1 MTIYNDL
8 LVTFAICCGSLMS
21 CGMKLGKGMLHIMT
35 HSTRLSMVHR
45 KVKGYAAL
53 SFAFALYHFD
63 NPTRILK
70 MLTII
75 RCFPTCGI
83 VRAYVCSTRH
93 HLIFIVLVSWISVC
107 SSLDFSYLLCI
118 GLFIYMFSVYLAS
131 VDYSLCF

>member
-70 MLTII
+70 I
-75 RCFPTCGI
+75 RCLPTCGI
-83 VRAYVCSTRH
+83 VKAYVCSTRH

-118 GLFIYMFSVYLAS
+118 GLFIYMFFVYLAS